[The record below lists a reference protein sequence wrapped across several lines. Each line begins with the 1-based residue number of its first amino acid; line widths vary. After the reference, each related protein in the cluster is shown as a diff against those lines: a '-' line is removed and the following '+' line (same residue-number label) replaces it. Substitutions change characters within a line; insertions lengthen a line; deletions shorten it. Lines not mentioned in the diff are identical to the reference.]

1 MGGLISRYGGM
12 AMSAPAM
19 KERMRP
25 ECPEADAFGEALAG
39 GRADGVILLTGV
51 GTRALMAVLED
62 VMPREEFAAALN
74 QTRVIARGP
83 KVTAVL
89 RELGVRGY
97 LRPESPFTWCQIL
110 ELIDAHWPI
119 RGMRV
124 WVQEYGVSNPDFVE
138 ALGERGAHVS
148 CVSVYRWELPEDLGP
163 MRNAM
168 RAIIA
173 GDVDVALFTTGPQ
186 VVHLFEL
193 ARSDGLES
201 ELGAAFE
208 GVAVGSVG
216 PMCSEALRQ
225 NGLAVD
231 YEPSSP
237 HMGVLVREMSGR
249 ARGIVGDKRKER

>member
-1 MGGLISRYGGM
+1 
-12 AMSAPAM
+12 MSAPAM

-51 GTRALMAVLED
+51 GTRALMAALED

-138 ALGERGAHVS
+138 ALGERGAQVS

-163 MRNAM
+163 LRNAM
-168 RAIIA
+168 QAIIS
-173 GDVDVALFTTGPQ
+173 GDVEVALFTTGPQ
-186 VVHLFEL
+186 VVHLLEL
-193 ARSDGLES
+193 ARRDGLES
-201 ELGAAFE
+201 ELRAAFE

-225 NGLAVD
+225 KGLAVD

-249 ARGIVGDKRKER
+249 VRAILLKKQG